1 VRTGSDK
8 GRSVDETERPADGRL
23 ARGVRAR
30 EAIAEALIDLLD
42 EGVERPTARQ
52 LAERAGVSLRL
63 VFHHFEDME
72 SVLRSAVGIQVQ
84 RHWQKLEPVAPDVDL
99 ARRVKD
105 TVRGRCQLYE
115 AIAPVRRAAALASGR
130 SPTVARELEAARRML
145 RSQLRHT
152 FSPEVTGS
160 QEVTGNG
167 CSDTAAMQRDLLDA
181 LEVATS
187 FETWDHLRTQ
197 SSRSAAATRR
207 VVERLVTGLLTGV
220 LAQADPAPRA
230 RA

>member
-1 VRTGSDK
+1 V
-8 GRSVDETERPADGRL
+8 TERPADGRL

-30 EAIAEALIDLLD
+30 EAIAGALIDLLD

-130 SPTVARELEAARRML
+130 SPTVARELEAARRIL

-160 QEVTGNG
+160 TEVPGSAEVNGNRG
-167 CSDTAAMQRDLLDA
+167 SDTTAALQRDLLDA

-197 SSRSAAATRR
+197 SGRSAAATRR
-207 VVERLVTGLLTGV
+207 VVERLVTGVLTTRSRSGS
-220 LAQADPAPRA
+220 
-230 RA
+230 